1 MENRENGIQVNL
13 VILTFLPILTDG
25 LILFYQGNNDH
36 GKTWYI
42 TQQEVLWKD
51 GKPYLK

>member
-13 VILTFLPILTDG
+13 VILTFFTDLDG
-25 LILFYQGNNDH
+25 RTYLFYQGNNDH